1 MSEKS
6 RYIRIRG
13 ARTHNLQNLSLDLPA
28 EALVVLTGPSGSG
41 KSSLAFDTLFAEGQR
56 RYVESLSAYARQFLQ
71 TMDKPDV
78 DSIDGL
84 SPAIAIQQKSLSHN
98 PRSTVGT
105 ITEVHDYLRLL
116 FARVGVP
123 HCPEHGQAL
132 VAQSV
137 TEVVET
143 ILKKNPEKRYALLAP
158 VVRNRKGE
166 YHELLRSL
174 KQKGYVRVQVN
185 GEYFEIDQAPTL
197 SLRQRHSISVVIDRF
212 RVRQDLRQ
220 RLSESVEHAFKL
232 GEGLCLLADLEQLEP
247 EQLFSAR
254 HACPYCGF
262 SVEEMEPRLFSFN
275 SPKGACPTCD
285 GLGVIPLAIEN
296 SENLESE
303 ENNRLFET
311 CPDCQG
317 ARLNIAARQV
327 RINNLT
333 LPQLNA
339 LPINQLVEKLSDL
352 SLSRQQSHIAEKI
365 LTEIQ
370 TRLGFLVN
378 VGLHYLNLGRSAES
392 LSGGE
397 SQRIRLASQIGS
409 GLTGV
414 LYVLDEPSIGL
425 HPRDNDRLIKTLL
438 HLKNLGNS
446 VIVVEHDEET
456 MRTADWLV
464 DLGPGA
470 GKHGGQIVASGTPA
484 MLMANP
490 DSLTGRYL
498 SGQEKIAVPKTR
510 QAVNPEKMLTL
521 TGACGNNLQ
530 NISVSIPL
538 GLFTV
543 VTGVSGSGKSTLIHD
558 TLYPVLAKKIH
569 KSQRT
574 AAPYQD
580 ISGLEHLNK
589 VILIDQSP
597 IGRTPR
603 SNPATYSG
611 VFTGIRELFASTPEA
626 RARGYKSGRFS
637 FNVPG
642 GRCPAC
648 DGDGV
653 IHVEMHFLPDVYV
666 TCEVCRGLRYN
677 RETLD
682 IHYKGKTIADILQ
695 MTVEEA
701 VEFFAAIP
709 SIVNKLKML
718 QAVGLDYL
726 ELGQNAVTLSGGE
739 AQRVKLAKELARR
752 DSGNTLY
759 ILDEPTT
766 GLHFHDVAQL
776 LNVLK
781 KLQARGNSLIIIEH
795 HLDVIKNADWIID
808 LGPEGGS
815 GGGQILICGTPETVA
830 ACPASHT
837 GRFLAPLLNKTCDK
851 NR

>member
-1 MSEKS
+1 MSEEP
-6 RYIRIRG
+6 RYIKIRG

-28 EALVVLTGPSGSG
+28 GALVVLTGPSGSG

-105 ITEVHDYLRLL
+105 ITEIHDYLRLL

-123 HCPEHGQAL
+123 HCPEHKQPL
-132 VAQSV
+132 TAQSV
-137 TEVVET
+137 TEIVET
-143 ILKKNPEKRYALLAP
+143 ILQKSPEKRYALLAP

-212 RVRQDLRQ
+212 RVRDDLRQ
-220 RLSESVEHAFKL
+220 RLSESVEHALQL
-232 GEGLCLLADLEQLEP
+232 GEGLCLLADLENIES

-254 HACPYCGF
+254 HACPHCGF

-285 GLGVIPLAIEN
+285 GLGVIPLALEN
-296 SENLESE
+296 TEEEEST
-303 ENNRLFET
+303 RLFET
-311 CPDCQG
+311 CSDCQG
-317 ARLNIAARQV
+317 TRLNLAARHV
-327 RINNLT
+327 RLDGLS
-333 LPQLNA
+333 LPEINA
-339 LPINQLVEKLSDL
+339 LPINQLSEKLTAL
-352 SLSRQQSHIAEKI
+352 SLSPQQQKIAEKI
-365 LTEIQ
+365 LLEIH
-370 TRLGFLVN
+370 TRLRFLVN

-425 HPRDNDRLIKTLL
+425 HPRDNDRLIQTLL

-456 MRTADWLV
+456 MRAADWLV

-470 GKHGGQIVASGTPA
+470 GKHGGQITAAGTPA
-484 MLMANP
+484 MLMADP

-498 SGQEKIAVPKTR
+498 SGREKIAVPKQR
-510 QAVNPEKMLTL
+510 QAVNPEKMLKL

-530 NISVSIPL
+530 NISVAIPL
-538 GLFTV
+538 GLLV
-543 VTGVSGSGKSTLIHD
+543 VVSGVSGSGKSTLIHD
-558 TLYPVLAKKIH
+558 TLYPILAQKLH
-569 KSQRT
+569 KSQRI
-574 AAPYQD
+574 AAPYQA

-603 SNPATYSG
+603 SNPATYTG
-611 VFTGIRELFASTPEA
+611 VFTAIRELFASTPEA

-682 IHYKGKTIADILQ
+682 IHYKGKSIADVLQ
-695 MTVEEA
+695 LTVEEG
-701 VEFFAAIP
+701 VEFFANIP
-709 SIVNKLKML
+709 SIANKLKML

-752 DSGNTLY
+752 DTGNTLY

-766 GLHFHDVAQL
+766 GLHFQDVAQL

-781 KLQARGNSLIIIEH
+781 KLQERGNSLLIIEH
-795 HLDVIKNADWIID
+795 HLDIIKSADWIID

-830 ACPASHT
+830 ACPHSHT
-837 GRFLAPLLNKTCDK
+837 GRFLAPLLAKQ
-851 NR
+851 

>member
-1 MSEKS
+1 MSEKP
-6 RYIRIRG
+6 RHIRIRG

-116 FARVGVP
+116 FARIGMP
-123 HCPEHGQAL
+123 HCPEHQQPL
-132 VAQSV
+132 TAQSV

-143 ILKKNPEKRYALLAP
+143 ILQKNPEKRYALLAP

-185 GEYFEIDQAPTL
+185 GEYFEIEQVPTL

-232 GEGLCLLADLEQLEP
+232 GEGLCLLADLENLEQ

-254 HACPYCGF
+254 HACPHCSF

-285 GLGVIPLAIEN
+285 GLGVIPLAIEITEDK
-296 SENLESE
+296 END
-303 ENNRLFET
+303 RLFET

-327 RINNLT
+327 RINNLS

-339 LPINQLVEKLSDL
+339 LPINQLAEKLNHL
-352 SLSRQQSHIAEKI
+352 SLSRQQQQIAEKI

-378 VGLHYLNLGRSAES
+378 VGLHYLNLGRAAES

-470 GKHGGQIVASGTPA
+470 GKHGGHITAAGTPA

-498 SGQEKIAVPKTR
+498 SGQEKIAVPTLR

-530 NISVSIPL
+530 NISVAIPL

-558 TLYPVLAKKIH
+558 TLYPILAKKLH

-603 SNPATYSG
+603 SNPATYTG
-611 VFTGIRELFASTPEA
+611 VFTAIRELFASTPEA

-637 FNVPG
+637 FNVSG

-648 DGDGV
+648 DGDGL

-695 MTVEEA
+695 TTVEEA

-776 LNVLK
+776 LQVLK

-815 GGGQILICGTPETVA
+815 GGGQVLICGTPETVA
-830 ACPASHT
+830 ACPHSHT
-837 GRFLAPLLNKTCDK
+837 GRFLAPLLK
-851 NR
+851 